1 VSGADCAG
9 AGAFAAAACPK
20 AESASVTAQPI
31 AQNHPSNLVFMVIP
45 WLTSSEPSYPE
56 KTLKTPFAGLF
67 SLFSGF
73 SVTLRVDA
81 DLGS

>member
-1 VSGADCAG
+1 
-9 AGAFAAAACPK
+9 
-20 AESASVTAQPI
+20 
-31 AQNHPSNLVFMVIP
+31 MVIP